1 MPDPKLSEAHRKK
14 KLSPKFIEHQ
24 YKAAGDEPNEKQV
37 TFRMPESLYER
48 IRLYREQEGKTPWN
62 EVREYLDQILPALP
76 PSQS

>member
-24 YKAAGDEPNEKQV
+24 YKAAGDEPNDKLV
-37 TFRMPESLYER
+37 NFRIPQSLYER
-48 IRLYREQEGKTPWN
+48 IQLYRKVNGEPPWS